1 MSADYYGLRRPSP
14 YLGVIQVVDVGDACA
29 YSVDGRRWQIRGV
42 NTTRRF
48 WPPGEWQE
56 NEPPRQEDAPGDIVE
71 ALRHRPRPPF
81 PLRDRYELW
90 LLHKT
95 TRLPLALLKTRRRA
109 RDLEAVSD
117 PTWHSF
123 VPEENGFTPGPVAD
137 VGSPPATRPLRRRDV
152 LERQVNLAARP
163 FPSAQWF
170 QRHEDGSGTGGFG
183 LRVNGDLVGRRLP
196 CEAFPELLVDEH
208 WDTRAECQLIMEYHD
223 WHAPLLLV
231 HQDLSQETRRRLER
245 AAGRRPE
252 KLLEVY
258 SMLPRVMDREAMTV
272 AMVSARLMRAL

>member
-48 WPPGEWQE
+48 WPPGEWRE
-56 NEPPRQEDAPGDIVE
+56 DEPPRRGGASGDIVE
-71 ALRHRPRPPF
+71 AMHQRPRPPF

-90 LLHKT
+90 LLHRT
-95 TRLPLALLKTRRRA
+95 TRLPLALLKTRRWA

-123 VPEENGFTPGPVAD
+123 VPEENGFTSGPAAAD
-137 VGSPPATRPLRRRDV
+137 AGSARPLRRRDV

-163 FPSAQWF
+163 FPGAQWF

-196 CEAFPELLVDEH
+196 GAAFPELLVDEH
-208 WDTRAECQLIMEYHD
+208 WDTQAERQLIMEYHD
-223 WHAPLLLV
+223 WHAPLLLM
-231 HQDLSQETRRRLER
+231 HQGLSPQTRQRLER

-258 SMLPRVMDREAMTV
+258 SMLPQIMDREAMTV